1 MLVGTVGTLI
11 YNQSKILFS
20 SLKCRSNL
28 TFTLRLKMLF
38 YIFLAFVSYLL
49 YTVVN
54 RIVSL
59 RRNIA
64 LVKSWG
70 LPYVVLRKL

>member
-1 MLVGTVGTLI
+1 
-11 YNQSKILFS
+11 
-20 SLKCRSNL
+20 
-28 TFTLRLKMLF
+28 MLF

-54 RIVSL
+54 RIISL

-64 LVKSWG
+64 LAKSWG